1 MSVNPLYI
9 ILLVLGS
16 ISILSS
22 FFNMTMFVLLK
33 RIRTEATELIFYL
46 SIACILTN
54 ISYIMNFTEN
64 PLDSSTAICQAQG
77 FLMLWFETSQAIW
90 ATLIS
95 YSVYNNIINDDTN
108 HNAYKRIRYILIGF
122 LLPFL
127 VSLTVLLFHKIGY
140 AQHWCWIELPADKN
154 IRNIIYISMYSLF
167 WCSSFLSFYY
177 IQKVINFLEKNY
189 TNKQEKEIIYKYI
202 KRIRLFPIIQMS
214 CLIPG
219 TINRILELIGL
230 RQSFFEYLTVIVIS
244 LEGFLYTIV
253 FGFNPIIKTK
263 IDEILQKC
271 CKCFPPNTDQRE
283 NDLNNELTVKNLER
297 SETSLN

>member
-77 FLMLWFETSQAIW
+77 FLMIWFDMSQAIW

-154 IRNIIYISMYSLF
+154 IRNII
-167 WCSSFLSFYY
+167 
-177 IQKVINFLEKNY
+177 
-189 TNKQEKEIIYKYI
+189 
-202 KRIRLFPIIQMS
+202 
-214 CLIPG
+214 
-219 TINRILELIGL
+219 
-230 RQSFFEYLTVIVIS
+230 
-244 LEGFLYTIV
+244 
-253 FGFNPIIKTK
+253 
-263 IDEILQKC
+263 
-271 CKCFPPNTDQRE
+271 
-283 NDLNNELTVKNLER
+283 
-297 SETSLN
+297 

>member
-1 MSVNPLYI
+1 MSVNHIFI
-9 ILLVLGS
+9 IELLLGS
-16 ISILSS
+16 MSILSS
-22 FFNMTMFVLLK
+22 FFNMAMFILIKSV
-33 RIRTEATELIFYL
+33 RTEATELIFYL

-77 FLMLWFETSQAIW
+77 FLMIWFDMSQAIW

-127 VSLTVLLFHKIGY
+127 LSLTALLLKLLGY
-140 AQHWCWIELPADKN
+140 AKYWCWIDLTADKN

-202 KRIRLFPIIQMS
+202 KRIRLFPIIQLT
-214 CLIPG
+214 CLIPW
-219 TINRILELIGL
+219 TISPILELFGMKNK
-230 RQSFFEYLTVIVIS
+230 FFEYLSVTVYS
-244 LEGFLYTIV
+244 LEGLLYSIV
-253 FGFNPIIKTK
+253 FGFNPIISRK
-263 IDEILQKC
+263 IEEILQKC
-271 CKCFPPNTDQRE
+271 CKCFLPKPDQRE